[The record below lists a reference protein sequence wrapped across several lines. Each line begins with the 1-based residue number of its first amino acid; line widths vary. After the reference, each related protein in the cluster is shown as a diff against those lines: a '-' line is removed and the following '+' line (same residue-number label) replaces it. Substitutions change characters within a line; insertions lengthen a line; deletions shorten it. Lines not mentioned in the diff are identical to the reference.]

1 MAYRFQG
8 VRLIC
13 LNAGDLRKG
22 AAVALPGIGIITG
35 KSNLQN
41 VNLLRH
47 EFGHFL
53 QYRSMGFL
61 FYWGRI
67 APLSLRSALKARKK
81 RDYNHMSCWTEWSA
95 NLLSYNYFKKPADW
109 DVENYPLKPP
119 SNDVSSLPEPLKREL
134 DSL

>member
-1 MAYRFQG
+1 MASRFEG

-13 LNAGDLRKG
+13 LNAGDFRKG

-41 VNLLRH
+41 ENLLRH

-53 QYRSMGFL
+53 QYRNIGFL

-67 APLSLRSALKARKK
+67 APVSLRSALKARKK

-95 NLLSYNYFKKPADW
+95 NLLSYNYFNKPADW
-109 DVENYPLKPP
+109 DADRYPLKPP
-119 SNDVSSLPEPLKREL
+119 LAEGSDLPENLRGKFKL
-134 DSL
+134 